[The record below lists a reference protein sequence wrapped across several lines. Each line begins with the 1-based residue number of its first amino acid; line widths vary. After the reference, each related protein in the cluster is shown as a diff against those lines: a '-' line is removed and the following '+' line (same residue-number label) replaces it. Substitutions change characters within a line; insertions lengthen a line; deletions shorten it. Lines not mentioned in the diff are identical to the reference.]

1 MRGGADIALPLF
13 PQTAG
18 GILLPDSQKKSTRE
32 GEVVAVG
39 PGALLKDGS
48 RAAVSL
54 AIGDMVRTL
63 CFVSLPA
70 CLAHPYCAPTTS
82 QVLLPEYGGT
92 KVELQEDGADEFVLY
107 RDDDILGVYER

>member
-1 MRGGADIALPLF
+1 MLGADIPAPLF

-18 GILLPDSQKKSTRE
+18 GILLPYSQKKTTRE

-54 AIGDMVRTL
+54 SVGDMVRITHL
-63 CFVSLPA
+63 VSLCA
-70 CLAHPYCAPTTS
+70 AWFAPYCALSLP

-92 KVELQEDGADEFVLY
+92 KVDLQEDGTDEFVLY
-107 RDDDILGVYER
+107 RDDDILGVFER